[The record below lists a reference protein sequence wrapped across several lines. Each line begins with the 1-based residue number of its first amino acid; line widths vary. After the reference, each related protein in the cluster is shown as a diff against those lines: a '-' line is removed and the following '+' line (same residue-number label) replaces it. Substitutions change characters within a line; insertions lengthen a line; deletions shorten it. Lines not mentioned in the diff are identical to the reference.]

1 VPQPV
6 AGVLLAAGGGS
17 RLGQPKA
24 LVVVGGQTLAHR
36 GIALLRAGG
45 TDPVIVVT
53 GATGPD
59 SIGDGTPG
67 ADAGGDGA
75 PSAGAPSAGA
85 PGAGAP
91 SAGAPSAG
99 AGSSDPG
106 SAGPDAAEA
115 GSGDADTSPRTC
127 EPGLIRVHNPD
138 WQTGMGSS
146 VATGLGAVPAHCDAA
161 VLALVD
167 QPLISSGAVRRL
179 LAAHAAGASVAVSCY
194 AGRPRNPVLIGREHW
209 PEVIALAVGDVGARP
224 FLTNVECGDIGRP
237 DDVDSPDDLARVEA
251 LLASATPFPA

>member
-1 VPQPV
+1 MPQPV

-85 PGAGAP
+85 
-91 SAGAPSAG
+91 
-99 AGSSDPG
+99 GSSDPG
-106 SAGPDAAEA
+106 NAGPDAAEA

-224 FLTNVECGDIGRP
+224 FRRAHPEIGTNVECGDIGRP